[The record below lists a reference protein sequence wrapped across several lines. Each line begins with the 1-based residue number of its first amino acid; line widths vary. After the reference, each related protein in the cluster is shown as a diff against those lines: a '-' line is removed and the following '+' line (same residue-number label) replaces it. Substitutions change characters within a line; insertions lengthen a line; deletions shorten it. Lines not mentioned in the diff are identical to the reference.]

1 MTIPVTPDAPQADAP
16 IADYYAKV
24 PRSVLTDAR
33 LSDRAVRLWAL
44 LDSHL
49 LGKPYTIKVA
59 TLAAEMGATVRS
71 TERALS
77 ELVALGYVTRSRTR
91 SVSVTA
97 VRNPLRSATPVARS
111 ATPVGSDPTQVADT
125 SRTRPLRTTDN
136 SRGPGSMSAQT
147 MGAPAP
153 TAPLEPAAEG
163 RRDYLEPYLRAVI
176 EGAGGADIEL
186 NGKVRRLLQQ
196 IAAGMSPEQL
206 RELVAGWPRISWT
219 GEPIYRLDGFI
230 VGVVLPGIA
239 AGKQAPAARPTA
251 PVPSLPPTP
260 EELRQLDRERQL
272 REEMDSALSSE
283 MDELLSLADQY
294 GITSPIAGVAAARA
308 ALRSAGA

>member
-1 MTIPVTPDAPQADAP
+1 MTIPVAPDGPQPDAP
-16 IADYYAKV
+16 ITDYYAKV

-59 TLAAEMGATVRS
+59 TLAIEMGATVRS

-136 SRGPGSMSAQT
+136 SSASTAPAQT
-147 MGAPAP
+147 MASPAP
-153 TAPLEPAAEG
+153 TEPLEPAAEG

-251 PVPSLPPTP
+251 AVPSLPPTP
-260 EELRQLDRERQL
+260 EELRQIDRERQL
-272 REEMDSALSSE
+272 REEMDAALAGE
-283 MDELLSLADQY
+283 MDELLTLADQY
-294 GITSPIAGVAAARA
+294 GITSPIAGAAAARA
-308 ALRSAGA
+308 ALRAAGA

>member
-1 MTIPVTPDAPQADAP
+1 MTIPVAPDGPQPDAP
-16 IADYYAKV
+16 ISDYYAKV

-59 TLAAEMGATVRS
+59 TLAVEMGATTRS

-97 VRNPLRSATPVARS
+97 VRNPLRSATPV
-111 ATPVGSDPTQVADT
+111 GSDPTQVADT
-125 SRTRPLRTTDN
+125 SSTRPLRTTDN
-136 SRGPGSMSAQT
+136 SRGPSSTPAQT
-147 MGAPAP
+147 MAAPAP

-251 PVPSLPPTP
+251 AVPSLPPTP
-260 EELRQLDRERQL
+260 EELRRLDEERERIEAH
-272 REEMDSALSSE
+272 RREMDAALSSE
-283 MDELLSLADQY
+283 MDELLTLADQY
-294 GITSPIAGVAAARA
+294 GIKSPIAGVAAARA